1 MKTLLKALL
10 IAGLFLSV
18 NLKAAQI
25 GGIDFNAGNYPPGKV
40 DKTVCTG
47 FNPALP
53 TNDPNFPKFQID
65 GKKNGYD
72 CTVAAT
78 KKYQGEYMAHINK
91 NAECPA
97 LVVSV
102 FTGGFDYQPRYMYTN
117 AATGARSCQNSGGT
131 VGASVGS
138 SVVEWILESSCPPE
152 LTGNPIEDAKRKDYI
167 VLGFLPNSQTKVC
180 FKPLPPLD
188 CSKLS
193 GIAATGQDSFIT
205 NTPGYTNPS
214 CVTKCGTDAG
224 GQQQCGN
231 CKVIAKSWIQTP
243 LGGDMKKWYPQ
254 VGTFTGA
261 ACADNEQDVPPPEPP
276 KCWVTKNNLKMCQQD
291 PAEKCVT
298 INGVQQ
304 CESGCGYING
314 DFFCQ
319 DKNDTV
325 PPKRTDDDKPLPQV
339 DDSIDNPEK
348 PMADMVKGDF
358 KDVQKGVESRL
369 AVVSTGIGNLENSV
383 DTGNQ
388 ILQQIEENTEGA
400 LADNQTQIGLLGD
413 IKDALSGNGEC
424 DPATDPNCTPPPCDP
439 AKDNCDDFD
448 TGAPKS
454 WWNSKYPDGLQT
466 LFANK
471 KASFMSSDAYQ
482 AMTGD
487 GITDSGGGATQW
499 QICLPFG
506 FADYGCHTLEIS
518 PAIWAFI
525 RACIL
530 FGAAILCRRMLIGA

>member
-1 MKTLLKALL
+1 MKILLKALL

-18 NLKAAQI
+18 NLLAAQI
-25 GGIDFNAGNYPPGKV
+25 GGTDFNAGNYPPGQVRITICNTNHLGLSK
-40 DKTVCTG
+40 DYKLTG
-47 FNPALP
+47 
-53 TNDPNFPKFQID
+53 Q
-65 GKKNGYD
+65 KNGWD
-72 CTVAAT
+72 CTVEANRLFA
-78 KKYQGEYMAHINK
+78 Q
-91 NAECPA
+91 AELMYVNRNVECKP
-97 LVVSV
+97 VVKSV
-102 FTGGFDYQPRYMYTN
+102 METGIMYQPRRP
-117 AATGARSCQNSGGT
+117 AVAPATGCVDYGNEQAFSIGG
-131 VGASVGS
+131 SLK
-138 SVVEWILESSCPPE
+138 EWIYEKNCPPE
-152 LTGNPIEDAKRKDYI
+152 LTGNPVEDAKRQLYTL
-167 VLGFLPNSQTKVC
+167 LGYLPNSNTAVC
-180 FKPLPPLD
+180 YKPLPPLD
-188 CSKLS
+188 CSKLA
-193 GIAATGQDSFIT
+193 GLATTGADSFIT
-205 NTPGYTNPS
+205 NTAGYTQPS
-214 CVTKCGTDAG
+214 CITKCGTDAS

-231 CKVIAKSWIQTP
+231 CKVIAKGWVQTT
-243 LGGDMKKWYPQ
+243 LGGDLKKWYPQ
-254 VGTFTGA
+254 VGTLTGA
-261 ACADNEQDVPPPEPP
+261 ACADDEQDVPPPDPP

-319 DKNDTV
+319 DKNDTL
-325 PPKRTDDDKPLPQV
+325 PPKRTDDDKPLPPV
-339 DDSIDNPEK
+339 DDTIQDPEK
-348 PMADMVKGDF
+348 SINDMVKGDF
-358 KDVQKGVESRL
+358 KEVNKGVESRL

-383 DTGNQ
+383 DTSNQ
-388 ILQQIEENTEGA
+388 ILEQIEQNTEGA

-424 DPATDPNCTPPPCDP
+424 DPAADPNCTPPPCDP

-466 LFANK
+466 LFSEK
-471 KASFMSSDAYQ
+471 KASFMASDAYQ